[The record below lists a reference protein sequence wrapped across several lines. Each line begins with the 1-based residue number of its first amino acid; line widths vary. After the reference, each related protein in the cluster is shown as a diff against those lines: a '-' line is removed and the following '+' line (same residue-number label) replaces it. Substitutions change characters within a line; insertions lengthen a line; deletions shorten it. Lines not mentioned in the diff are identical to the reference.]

1 MAELQWII
9 EVRCVN
15 ALLAQV
21 KIGET
26 GQHFIVEARA
36 KDFYP
41 SEFEKLIECVE
52 NAKELGS
59 KFYAKLKEKQI
70 AKQEAQMPNEIKI
83 IKKRELY
90 STQLLNAGDLAVL
103 TVKDSFFAPSELNQF
118 LTDLIKAKQQMDILR
133 EKTTRQS
140 SK

>member
-26 GQHFIVEARA
+26 GQHFIVEAHA
-36 KDFYP
+36 KDFDP

-52 NAKELGS
+52 NAKELGG
-59 KFYAKLKEKQI
+59 KFCANLKKKQI
-70 AKQEAQMPNEIKI
+70 AKQEPQLPKEIEV

-90 STQLLNAGDLAVL
+90 SIKLLNAGDLAVL
-103 TVKDSFFAPSELNQF
+103 TIKDSFFAPSELNQF
-118 LTDLIKAKQQMDILR
+118 LIDLTKAKHQMDKLR
-133 EKTTRQS
+133 EKTKT
-140 SK
+140 